1 MNDDK
6 PPWLEQELWRANTY
20 QLLAKL
26 LTKLP
31 DHRLIA
37 QLGDIPPASLK
48 NQKDSVALAWCRLG
62 EAARQHKETDLI
74 TEYDALFNENAGG
87 LVPRASYY
95 LESLPSFKYLGLL
108 RVELAGLGIERN
120 AEVLEDHAGF
130 LCEIMCLLI
139 EAEDPRQIGFFSR
152 HLKSWL
158 PLFSM
163 I

>member
-1 MNDDK
+1 MMHCS
-6 PPWLEQELWRANTY
+6 
-20 QLLAKL
+20 
-26 LTKLP
+26 TKM
-31 DHRLIA
+31 
-37 QLGDIPPASLK
+37 
-48 NQKDSVALAWCRLG
+48 QKGWSPVHL
-62 EAARQHKETDLI
+62 
-74 TEYDALFNENAGG
+74 N
-87 LVPRASYY
+87 Y